1 MGIFVDQMVDSKII
15 SGVTSLFL
23 VFYATYHLGSTS
35 GPARL
40 RIFAAEHSDNQ
51 VCGLWWFWLEG
62 MTVYPKRWLRYS

>member
-1 MGIFVDQMVDSKII
+1 MTSIGIFVDQMVDSKII

-35 GPARL
+35 GRARL

-51 VCGLWWFWLEG
+51 VWAVVGWFWRE
-62 MTVYPKRWLRYS
+62 